1 MPEIACL
8 DWRKAYKSN
17 LVSAEEA
24 AKTINSGDT
33 VVISVYPQ
41 PKLLMEALAARKGE
55 VKGVH
60 ILTQSPS
67 HDPGWFQ
74 PGWQEAFP
82 VTVMMYLDEIGRPAY
97 DQKLVDYYPALFS
110 TQFKPYNDLRCD
122 SYNMDVFITVTSPP
136 DSKGFCSFGDSLWN
150 KRRMAKEAHT
160 VIAQVDENQIR
171 TYGTN
176 YIHVSEI
183 DYLVDYTPP
192 VRSAEDSIALIQQVE
207 NPDCR
212 AELERMLPFMS
223 ALHRQEIL
231 PRLCESE
238 LSAIRQYARD
248 WGWVEPP
255 EEARRIG
262 GYVSELIRDGDTIQI
277 GQGTPGCFLP
287 RLGVLDD
294 RRDLGW
300 HSEMGAQ
307 GITKL
312 IHSGVINGSRKTLNP
327 GKALFTGLF
336 GLLPDEVVFAAD
348 NPLIEQRDADYVID
362 IRTVA
367 THDNMVAINNA
378 LSVDL
383 SGQINSETVF
393 GARLWNGTGGQPE
406 LHMGA
411 VLSKGGRAITLL
423 RSTALGGTV
432 SRIVAQH
439 EEGSVVT
446 IPRTFADIVVTEYGV
461 ARLLGKSI
469 RERARELIAIAHPD
483 FRPELKKV
491 AQKLY
496 YP

>member
-1 MPEIACL
+1 MPEVTCL
-8 DWRKAYKSN
+8 DWRKAHKGK

-24 AKTINSGDT
+24 ARTVNSGDT
-33 VVISVYPQ
+33 VVISIYPQ

-67 HDPGWFQ
+67 HDPPWFQ

-110 TQFKPYNDLRCD
+110 IQFKPYEDRRCD
-122 SYNMDVFITVTSPP
+122 SYSMDVFITVTSPP
-136 DSKGFCSFGDSLWN
+136 DAKGFCSFGDSLWN
-150 KRRMAKEAHT
+150 KRCMAKEAHT

-192 VRSAEDSIALIQQVE
+192 VRSVEDSIALIQQVE
-207 NPDCR
+207 DSDRR

-255 EEARRIG
+255 EDAKRIG

-294 RRDLGW
+294 RQDSGW

-307 GITKL
+307 GITRL
-312 IHSGVINGSRKTLNP
+312 IRSGVINGSRKTLNP

-336 GLLPDEVVFAAD
+336 GLLPDEFRV
-348 NPLIEQRDADYVID
+348 
-362 IRTVA
+362 
-367 THDNMVAINNA
+367 
-378 LSVDL
+378 
-383 SGQINSETVF
+383 
-393 GARLWNGTGGQPE
+393 
-406 LHMGA
+406 
-411 VLSKGGRAITLL
+411 
-423 RSTALGGTV
+423 
-432 SRIVAQH
+432 RIQV
-439 EEGSVVT
+439 
-446 IPRTFADIVVTEYGV
+446 
-461 ARLLGKSI
+461 K
-469 RERARELIAIAHPD
+469 
-483 FRPELKKV
+483 
-491 AQKLY
+491 
-496 YP
+496 